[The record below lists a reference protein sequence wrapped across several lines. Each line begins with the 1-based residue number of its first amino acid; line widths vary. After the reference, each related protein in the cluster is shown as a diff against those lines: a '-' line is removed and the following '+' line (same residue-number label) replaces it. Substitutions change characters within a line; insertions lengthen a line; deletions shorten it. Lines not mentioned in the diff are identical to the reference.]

1 MTTNEYLIKRI
12 LDLESEN
19 ERLKKLISNNEHT
32 QHLINEVSDQIEIHT
47 LKNDK
52 TIVLNVSKNYDESL
66 YNTCMKLFDLD
77 WKEEI
82 CHDSNKK

>member
-19 ERLKKLISNNEHT
+19 ERLKKSISNNEHT

-52 TIVLNVSKNYDESL
+52 TIVLNVSKKYDESL
-66 YNTCMKLFDLD
+66 YNTCMKLFDFD
-77 WKEEI
+77 CNEEI

>member
-19 ERLKKLISNNEHT
+19 ERLKKSISSNRCV
-32 QHLINEVSDQIEIHT
+32 QDMINEVSDQIEIHT

-52 TIVLNVSKNYDESL
+52 TIVLNVSKKYDESL
-66 YNTCMKLFDLD
+66 YNTCVKLFNLT

-82 CHDSNKK
+82 VHDSNKK

>member
-12 LDLESEN
+12 LDLETEN
-19 ERLKKLISNNEHT
+19 ERLRDMAKCTTHIQNI
-32 QHLINEVSDQIEIHT
+32 INEISDQIEIHT

-52 TIVLNVSKNYDESL
+52 TIVLNVSKKYDESL
-66 YNTCMKLFDLD
+66 YNTCMKLFNLE

>member
-12 LDLESEN
+12 LDLETEN
-19 ERLKKLISNNEHT
+19 ERLKKSISSNEHT
-32 QHLINEVSDQIEIHT
+32 QRMINEVSDQIEIHT

-52 TIVLNVSKNYDESL
+52 TIVLNVSKKYDESL
-66 YNTCMKLFDLD
+66 YNTCMKWFNLE